1 MATKKIGSAKREVNH
16 DATHGVIE
24 TMKPFVNF
32 GVKAMALLGTA
43 LVHIVKNIP
52 KPDNHSRS
60 KNDKVIKI

>member
-1 MATKKIGSAKREVNH
+1 MATKKIGSAKREVKH

-43 LVHIVKNIP
+43 LVHIVKNVP
-52 KPDNHSRS
+52 KPDSHPRS